1 MFTLEELQV
10 IRQGLD
16 LVTIQGKN
24 AKKLYLSLSPFNGA
38 ISTKMKSSGNHGF

>member
-24 AKKLYLSLSPFNGA
+24 AKKLYE
-38 ISTKMKSSGNHGF
+38 IQIKVEKVITKQSKENIPS

>member
-24 AKKLYLSLSPFNGA
+24 AKKLYEIQIKVEKA
-38 ISTKMKSSGNHGF
+38 ITKQSKENIPS